1 MRARNN
7 EEQQELSEDHQN
19 ETDEKIG
26 VYRKYFE
33 PAETVSILH
42 SESSIVSLGYGSNHG
57 RALGELIQMKKP
69 QKNLIPCYTCY

>member
-33 PAETVSILH
+33 PAETVSSFLLGTAQIMDVPL
-42 SESSIVSLGYGSNHG
+42 ES
-57 RALGELIQMKKP
+57 
-69 QKNLIPCYTCY
+69 